1 MAGEELGA
9 RNAAKIRETLPNV
22 ARYEASPTPLAT
34 IIVRLLGSRIG
45 VVTVAEWVNEMGFR
59 WLDLTVLLLVL

>member
-34 IIVRLLGSRIG
+34 IMVRLLGSRIG
-45 VVTVAEWVNEMGFR
+45 VVTVAE
-59 WLDLTVLLLVL
+59 